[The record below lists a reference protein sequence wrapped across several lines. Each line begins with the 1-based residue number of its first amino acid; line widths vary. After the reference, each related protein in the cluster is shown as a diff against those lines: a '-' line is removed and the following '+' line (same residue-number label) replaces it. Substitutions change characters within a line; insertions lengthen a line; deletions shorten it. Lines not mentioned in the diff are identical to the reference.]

1 MANLILKDIP
11 DDLHAQLKQ
20 EAEANFRNLDQEI
33 LARVEASFALERQ
46 LDTKRINALIAEAI
60 ASGPE
65 QKLTREEFDEARR
78 KAHAAFKGQ
87 NRAA

>member
-46 LDTKRINALIAEAI
+46 LDTKRINALIAEANGRGGLDNI
-60 ASGPE
+60 TAIVVQVASIDAP
-65 QKLTREEFDEARR
+65 
-78 KAHAAFKGQ
+78 AHG
-87 NRAA
+87 